1 VNTIPEDAPTG
12 RARRTYS
19 ASFKA
24 ELVEQCRH
32 AGVSLSAVAISNGMN
47 PNVLRRWI
55 KETHGSGVAMAPRT
69 KSLSVDVQSAFVAV
83 PMSATATQ
91 AANTAPAGVRI
102 EIQRNGA
109 TVSVM
114 WPASH
119 LRESGAWVRDILR

>member
-1 VNTIPEDAPTG
+1 
-12 RARRTYS
+12 
-19 ASFKA
+19 
-24 ELVEQCRH
+24 
-32 AGVSLSAVAISNGMN
+32 MN

-55 KETHGSGVAMAPRT
+55 KEADGSGVAMAPRC
-69 KSLSVDVQSAFVAV
+69 KSLSVEVQPAFVAV
-83 PMSATATQ
+83 PMSATGMQ
-91 AANTAPAGVRI
+91 APDAAPAGVRI